1 MRTEKSRESSCSI
14 RKSPVFPGDPGHAQT
29 FSFPVLHGIVVGLP
43 FQDLV
48 DANTDRVELAVE
60 TARKLESRGVS
71 FVAADCGLFSV
82 FQDQIARAIS
92 IPFIGSSLSL
102 IPFLC
107 SFLSPSFGIGVLTG
121 DTGML
126 SELHL
131 RAAGA
136 DPSRTLAIGMEN
148 SAEFKRVVIDR
159 GEALD
164 EPALAHDVR
173 TAATALAARARSDGR
188 RLGVVVI
195 ECTNFIPLSVGS
207 PGMRRG
213 PRLRPCQSDRA
224 LRGRVRAS
232 PLRGD
237 PQIFP
242 KSAVARSCGDS
253 KGGRNGS

>member
-1 MRTEKSRESSCSI
+1 MLQGGFCAYGEVAGILMLDSKIPRL
-14 RKSPVFPGDPGHAQT
+14 PGDPGHAQT

-188 RLGVVVI
+188 RLGAVVI
-195 ECTNFIPLSVGS
+195 ECTNLIPYRSEVQECVGVPVYDLVSLIELFAGGFAHRRFAETHRSFRS
-207 PGMRRG
+207 PR
-213 PRLRPCQSDRA
+213 
-224 LRGRVRAS
+224 
-232 PLRGD
+232 
-237 PQIFP
+237 
-242 KSAVARSCGDS
+242 
-253 KGGRNGS
+253 